1 MQHYL
6 MIPCQL
12 RDTRL
17 CSVMS
22 TQKINLHGE
31 GERTSECGTAS
42 FEGGFVTTAKRW
54 SQVWYPVPTGGRG
67 GSRYKLPAR
76 RHPEGGPEPDYVAHV
91 FGLLGSIIICL
102 LSKLTFSDQT
112 QVLQLRVSL
121 SDIA

>member
-22 TQKINLHGE
+22 THKINLYGE
-31 GERTSECGTAS
+31 GERTSECGTAC
-42 FEGGFVTTAKRW
+42 FERGFVTTAKHW
-54 SQVWYPVPTGGRG
+54 SQVWYPVPTGGRDA
-67 GSRYKLPAR
+67 SRYKLPAPG
-76 RHPEGGPEPDYVAHV
+76 HPDGGPEPDYVAHV

-102 LSKLTFSDQT
+102 LYKLTFSDQA
-112 QVLQLRVSL
+112 QVLQLRVSP
-121 SDIA
+121 SNIV